1 MQGKYDITISNV
13 NVSFTI
19 TLERNITIIRG
30 DSATGKTTFIDLLRN
45 FEQYGKS
52 SGVSV
57 QSKKPCR
64 VLTNVDWEYRL
75 EAIHDSFVF
84 VDEGNEFIKSAAF
97 ARAIQNSSNYYVI
110 ITRENLYQLPYSVN
124 SILKLKTTNRKKKIT
139 YIRSYPLYD
148 HITNPINEL
157 RRSDVVITEDSNAGF
172 DMFSHISAEYDSL
185 CVSADGKS
193 NIFSQVSSH
202 LGDRILVVAD
212 GAAFGAEVDKIHQLM
227 TEQPNK
233 ITLYLPESFEW
244 LILKSGI
251 LNDQTLSKILR
262 SPSEHIDSS
271 LFFSWEQYFTDLLI
285 QLTKD
290 TVLHYSKNRLNP
302 AYLQPANVAKIL
314 EAMGD

>member
-84 VDEGNEFIKSAAF
+84 IDEGNEFVKSKAF
-97 ARAIQNSSNYYVI
+97 AKAIQNSSNYYVI

-124 SILKLKTTNRKKKIT
+124 SILKLKTTTNRRKKT
-139 YIRSYPLYD
+139 YIRSYQHYD
-148 HITNPINEL
+148 RLEEPITQFSC
-157 RRSDVVITEDSNAGF
+157 SDVVITEDSNAGY
-172 DMFSHISAEYDSL
+172 DMFAHISAQHNVQCIASN
-185 CVSADGKS
+185 GKS
-193 NIFSQVSSH
+193 NVFSQVT
-202 LGDRILVVAD
+202 GNTGRRILVVAD
-212 GAAFGAEVDKIHQLM
+212 GAAFGAEVDKLHQLM
-227 TEQPNK
+227 AEHPNK

-244 LILKSGI
+244 ILLKSGI
-251 LNDQTLSKILR
+251 LGSQTPSKVLQN
-262 SPSEHIDSS
+262 PSAHIESS
-271 LFFSWEQYFTDLLI
+271 RYFSWEQYFTDLLI

-302 AYLQPANVAKIL
+302 AYLQSANIAKIL
-314 EAMGD
+314 AAMSK

>member
-1 MQGKYDITISNV
+1 MQGKYNITISNV

-84 VDEGNEFIKSAAF
+84 MDEGNEFVKSAAF

-157 RRSDVVITEDSNAGF
+157 QRSDVVITEDSNAGF
-172 DMFSHISAEYDSL
+172 DMFAHISAEYDSL

-193 NIFSQVSSH
+193 NIFSQVSSR
-202 LGDRILVVAD
+202 LGDRILVIAD

-251 LNDQTLSKILR
+251 LNDQTLTKILR
-262 SPSEHIDSS
+262 NPSEYIDSS
-271 LFFSWEQYFTDLLI
+271 QFFSWEQYFTDLLI

-302 AYLQPANVAKIL
+302 AYLQPANVAKVL